1 MTKSELAREIAKGI
15 ITTGVEGGYG
25 DVSCSTAGDYP
36 SIGCSQW
43 EGDRANL
50 LLSRILSGDHFSYR
64 SYSDIKYSGELWEL
78 KELLASAEGQ
88 NAQLNMLSD
97 DCEEYVDEL
106 WKVEDLDDTR
116 CTIYAGIWCPTSH
129 YVVRRFL
136 ERRQERGY
144 DLRDID
150 VIYSL
155 FRNQYAIA
163 ASCEEYTEG
172 YANRADVTYNY
183 VMSLNL

>member
-1 MTKSELAREIAKGI
+1 MLVSE
-15 ITTGVEGGYG
+15 
-25 DVSCSTAGDYP
+25 
-36 SIGCSQW
+36 
-43 EGDRANL
+43 
-50 LLSRILSGDHFSYR
+50 
-64 SYSDIKYSGELWEL
+64 
-78 KELLASAEGQ
+78 EGQ
-88 NAQLNMLSD
+88 NVQLNMLSD

-155 FRNQYAIA
+155 FRNQYAVA